1 MNVNTNQTRIKQYK
15 QLFIPPLVLFVFWLI
30 LTGSFTASSLIMG
43 FLAAVIIS
51 WLCAPLL
58 NFPAVHTPGKS
69 YAAFDLPYFKLFFYL
84 LWLLWEIFKADVRV
98 ALIVLN
104 PKLPIDPCVVTFKK
118 RADNPIALALLAN
131 SITITPGT
139 VTVDIK
145 DDLFTV
151 HALTKDMALSL
162 APEEGVGEM
171 PQRVGNLFKE

>member
-15 QLFIPPLVLFVFWLI
+15 QLFIPPLVLFVWLI

-69 YAAFDLPYFKLFFYL
+69 YAAFDLPYFKLFFL
-84 LWLLWEIFKADVRV
+84 FTLLLWEIFFKADVRV

-104 PKLPIDPCVVTFKK
+104 PKLPIEPCVVTFKK
-118 RADNPIALALLAN
+118 TGR
-131 SITITPGT
+131 
-139 VTVDIK
+139 
-145 DDLFTV
+145 
-151 HALTKDMALSL
+151 
-162 APEEGVGEM
+162 
-171 PQRVGNLFKE
+171 